1 VIARRLG
8 GLCLLVFFVAG
19 AVATTGRGAGAGTE
33 VRVTAKQFSVEISR
47 DGKAITTLGGT
58 TAPFVYWTRD
68 GSAHHLADLV
78 RRSGSDYTVAT
89 DQAGRVAHVA
99 VRMTAGRVHVD
110 YRVPGAVIVGL
121 AMTASGK
128 AHFLGTG
135 QRIRWVDMRGT
146 VQPLKVRNQCSSSA
160 PTPFFASTAGFG
172 AWATTTAVGRIG
184 FPGAVDDPN
193 FACDLGSAPCSV
205 GPPID
210 AVRWCFSTDA
220 VGMTIAPGSLTDV
233 LTAHAKVVGLPRA
246 PWLPQLALIKWRD
259 AVSGAGALFDDIHQ
273 LRSRNI
279 PIGWVL
285 LDNPWEQG
293 ATTGGCYGALTFNRS
308 VYPDPKG
315 LIARIHSLGV
325 RFMLWI
331 SPQIDRRNCSLPGYP
346 DGWMTGDDKTL
357 VRDLTNPAARADFV
371 AHLRRLA
378 ALGVD
383 GFKGDRG
390 DEVNLEPDT
399 LVGGPGVLEQNAYPL
414 LYDRAAAAAF
424 AKVRGTRFA
433 SLFRAAAPGS
443 SAALPGFVGPDAV
456 QSYTGLQG
464 EIRAAQTAGIAGLP
478 VWGSDVGG
486 YAGETL
492 TATLF
497 VRWAQFAALTPI
509 FEVGGAGPNATFWQ
523 LGSGAVSGLRAA
535 ATLHYELI
543 PYLYSLALS
552 ASRTG
557 IPVVRPL
564 GLTWPTDANAWAND
578 LELTVGD
585 ALLAAPA
592 VSDAPV
598 GTVYLPHGRWIDLFT
613 GVPQNGG
620 RTIARTNGADDFPL
634 YIRAGSA
641 FPDAFR
647 SPAMW
652 SKPWRVNDL
661 LRPGRQGW
669 IVALR
674 SGVSFTSATDRGAV
688 LSAQTDD
695 RGRTQIAIRGALPEQ
710 QLLIY
715 PDRALCRVTAGN
727 TVLAKTPVGGLP
739 RVSAGWSTWR
749 RAVVV
754 KLSRASRATSITLAP
769 C

>member
-1 VIARRLG
+1 MTARRLG
-8 GLCLLVFFVAG
+8 GLGLLAFLV
-19 AVATTGRGAGAGTE
+19 AVATNGCGEPERGTE
-33 VRVTAKQFSVEISR
+33 VHVTGKQFSVQISR
-47 DGKAITTLGGT
+47 DGRAITTLGGT
-58 TAPFVYWTRD
+58 KVPFVYWTRD
-68 GSAHHLADLV
+68 GAPHQLGALV
-78 RRSGSDYTVAT
+78 RRVGSDYTVAT
-89 DQAGRVAHVA
+89 DQAGVNAHVT
-99 VRMTAGRVHVD
+99 VRTTAGEVHVD
-110 YRVPGAVIVGL
+110 YRVPGAAVVGL
-121 AMTASGK
+121 AMTASRT

-135 QRIRWVDMRGT
+135 QRTRWVDMRGT
-146 VQPLKVRNQCSSSA
+146 VQPLKVRNQCSSSG

-172 AWATTTAVGRIG
+172 AWASTTAVGRIG

-193 FACDLGSAPCSV
+193 FACDIGSSPCSV
-205 GPPID
+205 GGPIQ
-210 AVRWCFSTDA
+210 AVRWCFATDDVA
-220 VGMTIAPGSLTDV
+220 MTIAPGSITHV
-233 LTAHAKVVGLPRA
+233 LTTHAKTVGLPRA

-259 AVSGAGALFDDIHQ
+259 VVPNGGALFDDIRQ

-293 ATTGGCYGALTFNRS
+293 ATPGGCYGALTFNRS
-308 VYPDPKG
+308 VYPDPKAM
-315 LIARIHSLGV
+315 ITRIHDLGV

-331 SPQIDRRNCSLPGYP
+331 SPQIDRVNCPPPSYP

-357 VRDLTNPAARADFV
+357 VRDLTNPAERADFV
-371 AHLRRLA
+371 ARLKQLVV
-378 ALGVD
+378 LGVD

-390 DEVNLEPDT
+390 DEVNLEPDN

-433 SLFRAAAPGS
+433 SLFRASAPGS
-443 SAALPGFVGPDAV
+443 SAALPGFVGPDAP

-486 YAGETL
+486 YASGTL
-492 TATLF
+492 TAALF

-523 LGSGAVSGLRAA
+523 LGPDAVSGLRAA

-552 ASRTG
+552 ASKTG

-564 GLTWPTDANAWAND
+564 GLTWPTDPEAWASD

-585 ALLAAPA
+585 ALLAAPV
-592 VSDAPV
+592 VSDAP
-598 GTVYLPHGRWIDLFT
+598 TSAVYLPRGRWVDLFT
-613 GVPQNGG
+613 GIAQNGG
-620 RTIARTNGADDFPL
+620 RTIDRTNGARDFPL
-634 YIRAGSA
+634 YLRAGSA
-641 FPDAFR
+641 IPDAFR
-647 SPAMW
+647 APALW
-652 SKPWRVNDL
+652 SRPWRVNDL

-669 IVALR
+669 IAALR
-674 SGVSFTSATDRGAV
+674 PGVSFASAADRGAV
-688 LSAQTDD
+688 LAAQTDAH
-695 RGRTQIAIRGALPEQ
+695 GRTQISIRGALREQ

-715 PDRALCRVTAGN
+715 PDRPLCRISVGSATLTKA
-727 TVLAKTPVGGLP
+727 PVRGLP

-749 RAVVV
+749 HAVVV
-754 KLSRASRATSITLAP
+754 KLSAARPTTTIALAP

>member
-1 VIARRLG
+1 
-8 GLCLLVFFVAG
+8 
-19 AVATTGRGAGAGTE
+19 
-33 VRVTAKQFSVEISR
+33 
-47 DGKAITTLGGT
+47 
-58 TAPFVYWTRD
+58 
-68 GSAHHLADLV
+68 
-78 RRSGSDYTVAT
+78 
-89 DQAGRVAHVA
+89 
-99 VRMTAGRVHVD
+99 
-110 YRVPGAVIVGL
+110 
-121 AMTASGK
+121 
-128 AHFLGTG
+128 
-135 QRIRWVDMRGT
+135 
-146 VQPLKVRNQCSSSA
+146 
-160 PTPFFASTAGFG
+160 
-172 AWATTTAVGRIG
+172 
-184 FPGAVDDPN
+184 
-193 FACDLGSAPCSV
+193 
-205 GPPID
+205 
-210 AVRWCFSTDA
+210 
-220 VGMTIAPGSLTDV
+220 
-233 LTAHAKVVGLPRA
+233 
-246 PWLPQLALIKWRD
+246 
-259 AVSGAGALFDDIHQ
+259 
-273 LRSRNI
+273 
-279 PIGWVL
+279 
-285 LDNPWEQG
+285 
-293 ATTGGCYGALTFNRS
+293 
-308 VYPDPKG
+308 
-315 LIARIHSLGV
+315 
-325 RFMLWI
+325 
-331 SPQIDRRNCSLPGYP
+331 
-346 DGWMTGDDKTL
+346 
-357 VRDLTNPAARADFV
+357 
-371 AHLRRLA
+371 
-378 ALGVD
+378 
-383 GFKGDRG
+383 
-390 DEVNLEPDT
+390 
-399 LVGGPGVLEQNAYPL
+399 
-414 LYDRAAAAAF
+414 
-424 AKVRGTRFA
+424 
-433 SLFRAAAPGS
+433 
-443 SAALPGFVGPDAV
+443 
-456 QSYTGLQG
+456 
-464 EIRAAQTAGIAGLP
+464 
-478 VWGSDVGG
+478 
-486 YAGETL
+486 
-492 TATLF
+492 
-497 VRWAQFAALTPI
+497 
-509 FEVGGAGPNATFWQ
+509 
-523 LGSGAVSGLRAA
+523 VSGLRAA

-598 GTVYLPHGRWIDLFT
+598 STVYLPHGRWIDLFT

-674 SGVSFTSATDRGAV
+674 SGVSFTSAADRGAV